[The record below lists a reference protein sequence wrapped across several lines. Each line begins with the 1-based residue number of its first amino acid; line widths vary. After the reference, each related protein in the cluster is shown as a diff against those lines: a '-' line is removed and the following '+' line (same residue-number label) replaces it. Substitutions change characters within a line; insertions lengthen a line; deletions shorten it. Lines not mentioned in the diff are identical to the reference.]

1 MTRSIRFLESV
12 SIKVSCI
19 CILSMIMWSCGTTST
34 LPNAPIKNVV
44 EEDLIRFNILA
55 VNDVYEIAALENGTI
70 GGMARVATL
79 RDSLKKENPNT
90 FLTMAG
96 DFLNPSLLGTL
107 KYEGERIKGKQM
119 IEVMNAMKFDLATFG
134 NHEFD
139 LKPKEFQSRLNES
152 MFNWVSANVQYNGG
166 DIILPFFKEHYGIK
180 YGIPQTKSI
189 RIYNKDSIAM
199 SLGFVSVTIDSN
211 PQDWVDYGN
220 YLTDATFAYN
230 SIKDTT
236 DVVIGFTHLS
246 LAEDKELAK
255 QLPHLPL
262 IIGGH
267 EHDAIDVTVGSTRI
281 TKADANAKSAFLH
294 EFAYNTNTKK
304 VSVKSTLIPIT
315 KAIPKDPYVQ
325 SIVDKWTAIQDAEIK
340 KVIDN
345 PYEVIYTAKEVL
357 DGTDA
362 SGRSKQTNLGK
373 IVTKAMSFAYNNEVD
388 AVFVNGGS
396 FRIDDELEGDISS
409 FDIFR
414 VLPFGGNLLKV
425 NIKGSLLNDVLDYGK
440 QSAGTGAYLQRYN
453 ITQDAETGNWLV
465 KGKPINAEE
474 SYWIATSDYL
484 LKGFD
489 VPMLKTGEP
498 GVINVVAPNADS
510 LAGDIRK
517 AVIAYLKTL

>member
-1 MTRSIRFLESV
+1 MTSSARIFKSNLCIAFSIISLSLFIGSCGSAPSV
-12 SIKVSCI
+12 S
-19 CILSMIMWSCGTTST
+19 TT
-34 LPNAPIKNVV
+34 PNKASGVN
-44 EEDLIRFNILA
+44 ELIHFNILA

-79 RDSLKKENPNT
+79 RDSLTKENPNT

-107 KYEGERIKGKQM
+107 KFEGERIKGKQM

-139 LKPKEFQSRLNES
+139 LKPKEFQARLNES

-166 DIILPFFKEHYGIK
+166 DIVLPFSKEHYGIK
-180 YGIPQTKSI
+180 YGIPQTTTLK
-189 RIYNKDSIAM
+189 IYNKDSIAM

-211 PQDWVDYGN
+211 PQDWVDYGD
-220 YLTDATFAYN
+220 YLTDASFAYN
-230 SIKDTT
+230 MIKDTT

-255 QLPHLPL
+255 SLPQLPL

-267 EHDAIDVTVGSTRI
+267 EHDAIDVTVGKTRI
-281 TKADANAKSAFLH
+281 TKADANAKSAYLH
-294 EFAYNTNTKK
+294 EFTYNTTTKA
-304 VSVKSTLIPIT
+304 VTVVSTLIPINQD
-315 KAIPKDPYVQ
+315 IPKDPYVQ

-345 PYEVIYTAKEVL
+345 PYEVIYTTTEVL
-357 DGTDA
+357 DCTDA

-373 IVTKAMSFAYNNEVD
+373 LVAKAISFAYDDEVD

-425 NIKGSLLNDVLDYGK
+425 KIKGSLLNEVLDYGK

-453 ITQDAETGNWLV
+453 ITQDVGTGNWLI
-465 KGKPINAEE
+465 KGRSINAED

-498 GVINVVAPNADS
+498 GVLEVITPKADTI
-510 LAGDIRK
+510 AADIRK
-517 AVIAYLKTL
+517 AVIAYLKSL